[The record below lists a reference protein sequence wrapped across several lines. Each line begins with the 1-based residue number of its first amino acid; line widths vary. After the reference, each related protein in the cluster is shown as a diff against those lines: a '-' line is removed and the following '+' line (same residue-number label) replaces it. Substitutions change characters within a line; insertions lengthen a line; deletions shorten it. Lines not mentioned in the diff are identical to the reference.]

1 VADRGADVIGARIA
15 KRRHQLGWS
24 QIELARRLGVS
35 PSSVANWERGAS
47 YPLKTLGRVEQ
58 VLGIP
63 LDGPD
68 IAPEPPP
75 PPLISPE
82 VERAVRADAESPE
95 EAEELLAAM
104 RERKLSRLSG
114 ARRHGEQSA

>member
-58 VLGIP
+58 VLGVP
-63 LDGPD
+63 LDGP
-68 IAPEPPP
+68 PEPKPPP

-82 VERAVRADAESPE
+82 VEAAVRAGAESPE
-95 EAEELLAAM
+95 EAEALLDAM
-104 RERKLSRLSG
+104 RERKLSRLRNRRDG
-114 ARRHGEQSA
+114 AQSA